1 MVDIRVVSYIYRFEK
16 VLAIREQEKN
26 ETEIAYKESVRSF
39 EEVATKLYELL
50 KKKEDLIEFQ
60 QERLTVG
67 SSIEEVHHYAR
78 FIDSLEK
85 TIADVQQKVVQAR
98 AKMNWHEEKLLEKN
112 LEVRKFEKMREKD
125 FKVFQQEQDRIEG
138 IFLDEISSL
147 TYNKREIR

>member
-1 MVDIRVVSYIYRFEK
+1 MTSYIYRFEK
-16 VLAIREQEKN
+16 VLTIREQEKN
-26 ETEIAYKESVRSF
+26 ETEMAYKESVRSF
-39 EEVATKLYELL
+39 EEIASKLYSLL
-50 KKKEDLIEFQ
+50 KKKEDLLDFQ
-60 QERLTVG
+60 QDRLSVG
-67 SSIEEVHHYAR
+67 SSIEEIHHYAR

-85 TIADVQQKVVQAR
+85 TITDVQQKVVQAR

-125 FKVFQQEQDRIEG
+125 FKLFQQEQDRVEG

>member
-1 MVDIRVVSYIYRFEK
+1 MTSYIYRFEK
-16 VLAIREQEKN
+16 VLTIREQEKN
-26 ETEIAYKESVRSF
+26 ETEMAYKESVRSF
-39 EEVATKLYELL
+39 EEIASKLYSLL
-50 KKKEDLIEFQ
+50 KKKEDLLDFQ
-60 QERLTVG
+60 QDRLSVG
-67 SSIEEVHHYAR
+67 SSIEEIHHYAR

-85 TIADVQQKVVQAR
+85 TITDVQQKVVQAR

-125 FKVFQQEQDRIEG
+125 FKLFQQEQDRIEG

>member
-1 MVDIRVVSYIYRFEK
+1 MVSYIYRFEK

-60 QERLTVG
+60 QERLAVG

-85 TIADVQQKVVQAR
+85 TIVDVQQKVVQAR

-125 FKVFQQEQDRIEG
+125 LKVFQQEQDRIEG

>member
-1 MVDIRVVSYIYRFEK
+1 MVSYIYRFEK
-16 VLAIREQEKN
+16 VLAIREQEKS

-60 QERLTVG
+60 QERLAVG

-85 TIADVQQKVVQAR
+85 TIVDVQQKVVQAR

-125 FKVFQQEQDRIEG
+125 LKVFQQEQDRIEG

>member
-1 MVDIRVVSYIYRFEK
+1 VVSYIYRFEK

-39 EEVATKLYELL
+39 EKVATKLYELL

-60 QERLTVG
+60 QERLAVG

>member
-1 MVDIRVVSYIYRFEK
+1 MTSYIYSFEK
-16 VLAIREQEKN
+16 VLTIREQEKN
-26 ETEIAYKESVRSF
+26 ETEMAYKESVRSF
-39 EEVATKLYELL
+39 EEIASKLYSLL
-50 KKKEDLIEFQ
+50 KKKEDLLDFQ
-60 QERLTVG
+60 QDRLSVG
-67 SSIEEVHHYAR
+67 SSIEEIHHYAR

-85 TIADVQQKVVQAR
+85 TITDVQQKVVQAR

-125 FKVFQQEQDRIEG
+125 LKLFQQEQDRIEG

>member
-1 MVDIRVVSYIYRFEK
+1 MVLYQYRFDK
-16 VLAIREQEKN
+16 VLTIREQEKN

-39 EEVATKLYELL
+39 EEVANKLYELL
-50 KKKEDLIEFQ
+50 KKKENLTEYR
-60 QERLTVG
+60 QERLAIG
-67 SSIEEVHHYAR
+67 SSIEEINHYAR
-78 FIDSLEK
+78 FMDSLEK

-125 FKVFQQEQDRIEG
+125 FKAYQQEEERVEN

-147 TYNKREIR
+147 TYFKKEIR